1 MKKSGKISLSGHM
14 TAVVLILFWIVMS
27 IASPT
32 FRSLSN
38 MESILREASITG
50 IAAIGMT
57 FVIIM
62 GDFDLSIGS
71 MLAMVGIMTAAVVN
85 NTGSVPLAV
94 VFAIVTA
101 TLSGLL
107 NGAVI
112 AYCNLP
118 AFIMTLGTYYI
129 FRAYAYIFNGAY
141 GITITNKS
149 FTNIANKNI
158 GIFPIPFVIMIVL
171 GVCAA
176 ILLNRTMYGR
186 EVIAL
191 GNSMLASRVSGINTK
206 KVKMLAFA
214 LLGFCTG
221 FSAIL
226 TIGRQNLA
234 SPDVAK
240 NFHFDA
246 ITMVVLG
253 GTKLSGGEGSIAN
266 TMFAAVLYAL
276 ITNLLNQFHVDAQ
289 WQRIVM
295 GTILLVAF
303 SFDFFSELITG
314 YRIRKQIR
322 KMEAEASA
330 KR

>member
-1 MKKSGKISLSGHM
+1 MMKGKKINLGGHLIIVILI
-14 TAVVLILFWIVMS
+14 AFWVVMMF
-27 IASPT
+27 ASPT

-38 MESILREASITG
+38 IESILREASITG

-71 MLAMVGIMTAAVVN
+71 MLAMVGIMSASLLN
-85 NTGSVPLAV
+85 HTGSSALAV
-94 VFAIVTA
+94 IFAVAMA
-101 TLSGLL
+101 TVCGLL
-107 NGAVI
+107 NGVVI

-129 FRAYAYIFNGAY
+129 FRAYAYIFNKAI
-141 GITITNKS
+141 GIPISNKEFIS
-149 FTNIANKNI
+149 IANNNI
-158 GIFPIPFVIMIVL
+158 GVLPIPFILLIIV
-171 GVCAA
+171 GVAAA
-176 ILLNRTMYGR
+176 ILLNRTVYGR
-186 EVIAL
+186 EVVAL
-191 GNSMLASRVSGINTK
+191 GNSILASRVSGINTK
-206 KVKMLAFA
+206 RVKMIAFGI
-214 LLGFCTG
+214 LGFCTG
-221 FSAIL
+221 ISAVL
-226 TIGRQNLA
+226 TTGRQTLA

-253 GTKLSGGEGSIAN
+253 GTKMSGGEGSITN

-303 SFDFFSELITG
+303 SFDFFSDLIAKHRT
-314 YRIRKQIR
+314 KQQIR
-322 KMEAEASA
+322 KMEASA
-330 KR
+330 